1 MDVNSTFS
9 TEPARA
15 RDRARGHGGGPA
27 GGRLP
32 DGPLAGAGGVAVVD
46 GLPDPG
52 TTGALLAEAM
62 ALYPNAEAQTLDRHD
77 GATGRGG
84 VPDRRLRTSGG
95 GPVQDAFYA
104 APWLSNFL
112 SSVCGAPVVPT
123 GGRGSYSFYVEQGDY
138 LGLHLDIDACDV
150 TLITVLRDDAPPSDP
165 SGGLLVH
172 PGYLGGNLNE
182 VRRCPDPAS
191 GLIKAT
197 PGQSIVLLG
206 GLLPHETVPV
216 NAGHPRVISA
226 LCFRAEGS
234 VGV

>member
-1 MDVNSTFS
+1 MDAYSRINTASTQ
-9 TEPARA
+9 AL
-15 RDRARGHGGGPA
+15 DRARGHRRGLA
-27 GGRLP
+27 GGRLL

-52 TTGALLAEAM
+52 TTAALLREAM
-62 ALYPNAEAQTLDRHD
+62 ALYPDTEAQIVDRHD

-84 VPDRRLRTSGG
+84 IPDRRLRTSGG
-95 GPVQDAFYA
+95 GPVQDAFYTA
-104 APWLSNFL
+104 LWLSDFL

-123 GGRGSYSFYVEQGDY
+123 GGRGSYSFYVEEGDY

-150 TLITVLRDDAPPSDP
+150 TLITVLRDDAPPGDP

-172 PGYLGGNLNE
+172 PRHLGASLNE
-182 VRRCPDPAS
+182 VRGRPDPAG
-191 GLIKAT
+191 GLVRAA

-216 NAGHPRVISA
+216 DADHPRIISA
-226 LCFRAEGS
+226 LCFRAEAP
-234 VGV
+234 VGF

>member
-1 MDVNSTFS
+1 MDANSRINTES
-9 TEPARA
+9 TEIL
-15 RDRARGHGGGPA
+15 DRVRGHRCGPA
-27 GGRLP
+27 GGRLL

-52 TTGALLAEAM
+52 TTAALLREAM
-62 ALYPNAEAQTLDRHD
+62 ALYPDAEAQIVDRHD

-84 VPDRRLRTSGG
+84 IPDRRLRTSGG
-95 GPVQDAFYA
+95 GPVQDAFYT
-104 APWLSNFL
+104 APWISDFL

-123 GGRGSYSFYVEQGDY
+123 GGRGSYSFYVEEGDY

-150 TLITVLRDDAPPSDP
+150 TLITVLRDDAPPGDP

-172 PGYLGGNLNE
+172 PGHLGASLHE
-182 VRRCPDPAS
+182 VRGLPDPAG
-191 GLIKAT
+191 GLVRAA

-216 NAGHPRVISA
+216 NADHPRIISA
-226 LCFRAEGS
+226 LCFRAEGPT
-234 VGV
+234 GA